1 MARVR
6 GACIDKTEVSRRS
19 YAAFLKDAGT
29 LDRNKLPAVC
39 QNQPSLVPDAACE
52 VDATKGC
59 GAACDSHPQTC
70 VTWCNAAAY
79 CAQMGKSLC
88 GGADGKL
95 LEGTATEDLIRASQ
109 WVATCGDGVISPP
122 GAVLATRRKY
132 CYGDVKDPAR
142 CNIGPASNCPNGT
155 CQSEP
160 VGSRPGCRI
169 PEAEVFDLSG
179 NVGEWLFMHDSTRD
193 VYFSSAV
200 SWSNGIATECRE
212 LGSSPLDF
220 VLPYIGFRC
229 CAQ

>member
-19 YAAFLKDAGT
+19 YAAFLKDSAT
-29 LDRNKLPAVC
+29 LDRSKLPAVC

-59 GAACDSHPQTC
+59 GATCDQHPQTC

-88 GGADGKL
+88 GGTDGKL
-95 LEGTATEDLIRASQ
+95 LEGTQQDVARASY
-109 WVATCGDGVISPP
+109 WVAVCGDGVTSPP
-122 GAVLATRRKY
+122 GAMLETRRKY
-132 CYGDVKDPAR
+132 CYGDVKDTVR
-142 CNIGPASNCPNGT
+142 CNVGPSSNCPNGT

-160 VGSRPGCRI
+160 VGSRQACRI
-169 PEAEVFDLSG
+169 PEGDVFDLSG
-179 NVGEWLFMHDSTRD
+179 NVEEWLAMRD
-193 VYFSSAV
+193 PARDAYFSAAA
-200 SWSNGIATECRE
+200 SWSNGLITECRE
-212 LGSSPLDF
+212 LGSRTIDF